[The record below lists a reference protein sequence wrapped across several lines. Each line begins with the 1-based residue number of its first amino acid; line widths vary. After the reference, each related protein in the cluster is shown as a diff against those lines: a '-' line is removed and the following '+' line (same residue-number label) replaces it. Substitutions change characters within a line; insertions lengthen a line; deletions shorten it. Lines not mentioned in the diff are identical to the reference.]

1 MEIDL
6 FYFDGCPSW
15 QGGLENLK
23 AALAAEG
30 LEASIRLVKVADND
44 EAARLKFLGSPSFRV
59 DGVDWWPEE
68 RKRYNLSCRVYQ
80 TPLGMKGAPT
90 VEMLRDQL
98 HHHDSK
104 K

>member
-1 MEIDL
+1 MEIEL
-6 FYFDGCPSW
+6 FYFEGCPSW
-15 QGGLENLK
+15 QVGLENLK

-30 LEASIRLVKVADND
+30 LEAHIRLVKVTDDD

-68 RKRYNLSCRVYQ
+68 RKRYNMSCRVLQ

-90 VEMLRDQL
+90 VKMLRDQL
-98 HHHDSK
+98 RQHNSK
-104 K
+104 I